1 MHIKHH
7 PTSPPTPFI
16 PQWTILTVLFNTQLN
31 LMANSYSMRIS
42 FQISSLSRS
51 KELSPQ
57 PRMAV
62 AKVLLRG
69 WKETRRSRDESKVK
83 PRRET
88 GLEGRYPEYLTTCVP
103 GRSSESNKKP
113 TKIYRYIYVFAHR
126 FSGRICRKT
135 TSITACNKYQSRDKL
150 SPLSTSFIV
159 VQVRI

>member
-7 PTSPPTPFI
+7 PTSPPSPFI
-16 PQWTILTVLFNTQLN
+16 PWTILTVLFNTVE
-31 LMANSYSMRIS
+31 SYSKLFDI
-42 FQISSLSRS
+42 FQISSFARS

-57 PRMAV
+57 LRMAV

-83 PRRET
+83 SRRET

-103 GRSSESNKKP
+103 GRSSESKKS
-113 TKIYRYIYVFAHR
+113 TKIYVYICSSVL
-126 FSGRICRKT
+126 RICRKT
-135 TSITACNKYQSRDKL
+135 TNITACNKYQSREKL

-159 VQVRI
+159 IQVRI

>member
-7 PTSPPTPFI
+7 PTSPPSPFI
-16 PQWTILTVLFNTQLN
+16 PWTILTVLFNTVE
-31 LMANSYSMRIS
+31 SYSKLFDI
-42 FQISSLSRS
+42 FQISSRS

-57 PRMAV
+57 LRMAV

-83 PRRET
+83 SRRET

-103 GRSSESNKKP
+103 GRSSESKKS
-113 TKIYRYIYVFAHR
+113 TEIYVYIC
-126 FSGRICRKT
+126 SSVLRICRKT
-135 TSITACNKYQSRDKL
+135 TNITACNKYQSRDKL

-159 VQVRI
+159 IQVRI